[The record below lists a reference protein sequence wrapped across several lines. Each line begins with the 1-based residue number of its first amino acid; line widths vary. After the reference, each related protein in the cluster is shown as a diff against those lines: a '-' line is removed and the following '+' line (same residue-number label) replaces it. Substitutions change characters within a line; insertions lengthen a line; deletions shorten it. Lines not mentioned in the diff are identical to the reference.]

1 MTAINLLQPGNFER
15 IMLATDGSEYSEGAV
30 RVAIEMTRRHN
41 AKLLIL
47 SIAIY
52 SPEYASLVPDL
63 EEIATE
69 KAQAIVQKTVEQA
82 RGTNYEVVVK
92 LANDPYRG
100 IVEAAEEQRAD
111 IIVMGRRGRRGLAR
125 LMVGDATAKV
135 VGGAPCAVLVVPKSA
150 NIWDKRI
157 MVATDGSRYGDAA
170 TLVAAAVAKGKSYP
184 LTAVSAVVASHS
196 AERRSEAEAAV
207 QRVKDGLVGS
217 GIEVS
222 GIVEEGRPEQVII
235 AKARET
241 GADLIVM
248 GTHGRTGMDRILL
261 GSVSERVIGQAECP
275 VLLVR
280 AA

>member
-1 MTAINLLQPGNFER
+1 MPAINLLPSRNFER

-30 RVAIEMTRRHN
+30 RVAVEMSRRHN

-47 SIAIY
+47 SIAVH

-63 EEIATE
+63 EEIATA
-69 KAQAIVQKTVEQA
+69 KAQANVQNAAEHAQ
-82 RGTNYEVVVK
+82 GTDYEVVVK

-111 IIVMGRRGRRGLAR
+111 VIVMGRRGRRGLAR

-135 VGGAPCAVLVVPKSA
+135 VGSAPCAVLVVPKSA
-150 NIWDKRI
+150 NIWDKSI
-157 MVATDGSRYGDAA
+157 LVATDGSRYGDAA
-170 TLVAAAVAKGKSYP
+170 TLAAVAVAREKGYP
-184 LTAVSAVVASHS
+184 LTAVSAVLASHS
-196 AERRSEAEAAV
+196 AERRREAEAAV
-207 QRVKDGLVGS
+207 QRVKDSLSGS

-222 GIVEEGRPEQVII
+222 GMVGEGRPEQVII
-235 AKARET
+235 DKARET

-248 GTHGRTGMDRILL
+248 GTHGRTRMDRVLL

-275 VLLVR
+275 VLLVK
-280 AA
+280 AT

>member
-1 MTAINLLQPGNFER
+1 MQPGNFER

-30 RVAIEMTRRHN
+30 RVAIEMSRRHN

-69 KAQAIVQKTVEQA
+69 KAQAIVKKTVEQA
-82 RGTNYEVVVK
+82 QGTNYEVVVK

-157 MVATDGSRYGDAA
+157 LVATDGSRYGDAA
-170 TLVAAAVAKGKSYP
+170 TLLAAAVAKGKGYP
-184 LTAVSAVVASHS
+184 LTAVSAVVSSHS

-207 QRVKDGLVGS
+207 QRVKDGLAGS

-235 AKARET
+235 GKARET

-275 VLLVR
+275 VLLVK